1 MCALKILNYLAIA
14 CGGALG
20 ALTRSLVYEW
30 FAQSGHN
37 RWYPL
42 PTLAVNI
49 VGSFLMGI
57 AWYCLVEKSLLP
69 PLWKDIIS
77 VGFLGAL
84 TTFSTF
90 SLDIFRLLQSNRLVE
105 ALAYMLVSVTAC
117 VLATMLGYRGI
128 NALLNG

>member
-1 MCALKILNYLAIA
+1 MKYSHMLNYLAVA
-14 CGGALG
+14 FGGAIG

-30 FAQSGHN
+30 FAKSGN
-37 RWYPL
+37 DRLYPL
-42 PTLAVNI
+42 PTLTVNV

-90 SLDIFRLLQSNRLVE
+90 SLDVFRLFQSDRFAE
-105 ALAYMLVSVTAC
+105 ALAYMLASVLLC
-117 VLATMLGYRGI
+117 VLATSLGYRSVS
-128 NALLNG
+128 ALGL

>member
-30 FAQSGHN
+30 FGSN

-49 VGSFLMGI
+49 VGSLLMGI

-128 NALLNG
+128 NSLLNG